1 MSMTVSVRVQHNS
14 MSKAA
19 GQRRHDARLGKVP
32 TYVDQD
38 RSDDNSI
45 IQPTM
50 TEAEARRQCEA
61 LRAQNDHKRGM
72 KSTAA
77 VLTAGVITFGTEAQ
91 PVIEALDKEK
101 QDALY
106 QDIAERLADTL
117 DTRLVG
123 LAVHR
128 DESAPHAHF
137 NLLAVNR
144 QGLPLSKV
152 ITKDQAKH
160 LQDIAGQV
168 LAEHGLD
175 EITRGKSKEQRIL
188 EGEDPSKTIHR
199 SVAQLHKDLPR
210 EIEAAQEKLAKNLAL
225 IEKARADLEAETQGR
240 EEKIQ
245 KRLAS
250 YEKRAGDAQAQLER
264 LESLIPE
271 SDQPAPVVTVTAEDI
286 KTMKPQA
293 LGFFKEE
300 TESAA
305 AARVNASPPP
315 AITAANRLLADQQQ
329 ALKFAANREERER
342 RDRERAERER
352 DALKQKYEHGLIPMQ
367 HEKVQR
373 LADEIRKENQ
383 KQQQAERER
392 AQEMKRE
399 RSSQSK
405 GRGLGDDG
413 WER

>member
-32 TYVDQD
+32 NYVDQD

-50 TEAEARRQCEA
+50 MEAEARRQCEA
-61 LRAQNDHKRGM
+61 LRGQNDHKRRM
-72 KSTAA
+72 KNTAA

-91 PVIEALDKEK
+91 PLIEALDKEK

-152 ITKDQAKH
+152 ITKDQAKQ

-168 LAEHGLD
+168 LAEHGLS

-188 EGEDPSKTIHR
+188 DSEDPSKTIHR
-199 SVAQLHKDLPR
+199 TVAQLHKDLPR

-225 IEKARADLEAETQGR
+225 IEKAKQDLEAETQGR
-240 EEKIQ
+240 EEKIE

-264 LESLIPE
+264 LESLL
-271 SDQPAPVVTVTAEDI
+271 PANDDSKAPAVTVTARDIEDW
-286 KTMKPQA
+286 KPKKIG
-293 LGFFKEE
+293 LFREE
-300 TESAA
+300 TEQGAA
-305 AARVNASPPP
+305 DRANASPT
-315 AITAANRLLADQQQ
+315 IRDANRLLADQQQ
-329 ALKFAANREERER
+329 ALKFAANRERREREEK
-342 RDRERAERER
+342 ERAEQKAAELER
-352 DALKQKYEHGLIPMQ
+352 KYEHGLTPLQ
-367 HEKVQR
+367 HGKVQAV
-373 LADEIRKENQ
+373 ADEIRRENQ
-383 KQQQAERER
+383 KQAQAERER

-399 RSSQSK
+399 RAQISK
-405 GRGLGDDG
+405 GRGLDRDDG